1 MPSEILINSNAR
13 EIRVALT
20 ENNQLAELFIEHQD
34 QKGIVGNIYKGIVT
48 KVLPG
53 MQVAFVDMGLEN
65 FVAKA
70 SSAPEVRV
78 RDGWLSLVPPETNI
92 LRYLHHLHHQG
103 GG

>member
-13 EIRVALT
+13 EIRVALI

-53 MQVAFVDMGLEN
+53 MQVAFVDMGLD
-65 FVAKA
+65 KA
-70 SSAPEVRV
+70 GFLCANDIDITGIPESKKKDRAI
-78 RDGWLSLVPPETNI
+78 DQNKNTTPYQE
-92 LRYLHHLHHQG
+92 
-103 GG
+103 